1 MSRMRWDKAAETSGG
16 RTYALSSRAKQARQ
30 ARKRRQ
36 AMLEN
41 KEPGAIWPAYVTD
54 GVNADGSLR
63 VLVFAN
69 RKEADDAGYPW
80 VGRVR

>member
-1 MSRMRWDKAAETSGG
+1 MSRMRWDKAAETARG
-16 RTYALSSRAKQARQ
+16 RTYALSSRAKQAKQ
-30 ARKRRQ
+30 ARDRRK
-36 AMLEN
+36 ALLEAAT
-41 KEPGAIWPAYVTD
+41 PGAIWPAYVTD